1 MDMMRLHWTTLA
13 MLVTVALFG
22 PPPAQAA
29 EIRVLASNGVKAA
42 VEELKPQLEKASGS
56 TLSIDFSTAAALRER
71 IEKGET
77 FDVAVLTDEAIDALI
92 KAGKLS
98 SMLHAK
104 LARVGVGVGY
114 RKGAPKPDV
123 GTAVSI
129 KQALLNAKSIAY
141 TGNGASRPGIDRMF
155 ERLGIVGQLHTKS
168 HLTAAGA
175 APASVGKGESELVLT
190 LISEILPEPGV
201 ELAGPIPSEFQ
212 TYIGFSAA
220 PSPKAASSPA
230 VTSLIKFLEGPTA
243 ARIYKVKGMEA
254 TP

>member
-1 MDMMRLHWTTLA
+1 MMRLFSTMLA
-13 MLVTVALFG
+13 MLGTVTVVGLT
-22 PPPAQAA
+22 PADAA
-29 EIRVLASNGVKAA
+29 ELRVLASNGVKAA
-42 VEELKPQLEKASGS
+42 VEELKPQIEKASGS

-77 FDVAVLTDEAIDALI
+77 LDVAILTDDAIDALVT
-92 KAGKLS
+92 AGKLS
-98 SMLHAK
+98 PMPRGR

-114 RKGAPKPDV
+114 RRGASKPDV
-123 GTAVSI
+123 RTAASI

-155 ERLGIVGQLHTKS
+155 ERLGIAGQLHTKA

-175 APASVGKGESELVLT
+175 APAAVGKGESDLVLT

-220 PSPKAASSPA
+220 LSPKAANSPA
-230 VTSLIKFLEGPTA
+230 AAALIKFLDGPA
-243 ARIYKVKGMEA
+243 AAAIYKAKGMEA
-254 TP
+254 IP

>member
-1 MDMMRLHWTTLA
+1 MRRLPT
-13 MLVTVALFG
+13 MLVMAWAIALID
-22 PPPAQAA
+22 PTAA
-29 EIRVLASNGVKAA
+29 YAADLRVLASNGVKAA

-56 TLSIDFSTAAALRER
+56 TLSIDFSTTAALRER

-77 FDVAVLTDEAIDALI
+77 FDVAILTDEAMDALI

-98 SMLHAK
+98 AMPHPK

-123 GTAVSI
+123 GTAASI

-155 ERLGIVGQLHTKS
+155 EQLGIAGQLHTKS

-175 APASVGKGESELVLT
+175 APASVGKGESDLVLT

-201 ELAGPIPSEFQ
+201 ALAGPIPSEFQ

-220 PSPKAASSPA
+220 PSPKAAASPA
-230 VTSLIKFLEGPTA
+230 AAAVITFLDGPTA
-243 ARIYKVKGMEA
+243 AAIYKVKGMEA

>member
-1 MDMMRLHWTTLA
+1 M
-13 MLVTVALFG
+13 
-22 PPPAQAA
+22 
-29 EIRVLASNGVKAA
+29 KAA

-77 FDVAVLTDEAIDALI
+77 FDVAILTDEAMDTLI
-92 KAGKLS
+92 KGGKLS
-98 SMLHAK
+98 PMLHLK

-123 GTAVSI
+123 GSAASI

-141 TGNGASRPGIDRMF
+141 TEAGASRPGIDRMF
-155 ERLGIVGQLHTKS
+155 EQLGIASQLHTKS

-175 APASVGKGESELVLT
+175 APASVGKGESDLVLT

-220 PSPKAASSPA
+220 PSTRASASPA
-230 VTSLIKFLEGPTA
+230 TTALIKFLDGPA
-243 ARIYKVKGMEA
+243 AAPIYKVKGMEA
-254 TP
+254 IP

>member
-1 MDMMRLHWTTLA
+1 MDMMRLLSTTLA
-13 MLVTVALFG
+13 MLGTVTLSG
-22 PPPAQAA
+22 PMRADAA
-29 EIRVLASNGVKAA
+29 EIRILASNGVKAA

-56 TLSIDFSTAAALRER
+56 TLSIDFSTTAALRER
-71 IEKGET
+71 IEKGEA
-77 FDVAVLTDEAIDALI
+77 FDVAILTDEAMDALI
-92 KAGKLS
+92 KAGRLS
-98 SMLHAK
+98 PMLHAR

-123 GTAVSI
+123 GTAASI

-155 ERLGIVGQLHTKS
+155 ERLGIAGQLHTKS

-175 APASVGKGESELVLT
+175 APASVGKGESDLVLT

-201 ELAGPIPSEFQ
+201 GLAGPIPSEFQ

-220 PSPKAASSPA
+220 PSRKAAASPA
-230 VTSLIKFLEGPTA
+230 VASLIQFLDGPA
-243 ARIYKVKGMEA
+243 AAPVYKVKGMEA
-254 TP
+254 IP

>member
-1 MDMMRLHWTTLA
+1 MACA
-13 MLVTVALFG
+13 MALID
-22 PPPAQAA
+22 ATAA
-29 EIRVLASNGVKAA
+29 NAADLRVLASNGVKAA
-42 VEELKPQLEKASGS
+42 VEELKPQLEKTSGS

-77 FDVAVLTDEAIDALI
+77 FDVAILTDEAIDALI

-98 SMLHAK
+98 PMPHPK

-114 RKGAPKPDV
+114 RKGASKPDV
-123 GTAVSI
+123 RTAASI
-129 KQALLNAKSIAY
+129 KQALLHAKSIAY

-155 ERLGIVGQLHTKS
+155 EQLGIAGQLHTKS

-175 APASVGKGESELVLT
+175 APASVGKGESDLVLT

-212 TYIGFSAA
+212 TYIGFSTA
-220 PSPKAASSPA
+220 PSPKAAASPA
-230 VTSLIKFLEGPTA
+230 VAALIKFLDSPA
-243 ARIYKVKGMEA
+243 AAAIYKAKGMEA

>member
-1 MDMMRLHWTTLA
+1 MMRRLSMMVVMAWA
-13 MLVTVALFG
+13 FAVIN
-22 PPPAQAA
+22 PAGAHAA
-29 EIRVLASNGVKAA
+29 DLRVLASNGVKAA

-71 IEKGET
+71 IEKGEA
-77 FDVAVLTDEAIDALI
+77 FDVAILTDDAIEALI
-92 KAGKLS
+92 KVGKIS
-98 SMLHAK
+98 QAQRAR
-104 LARVGVGVGY
+104 LARVGIGVGY

-123 GTAVSI
+123 GTAAGI

-141 TGNGASRPGIDRMF
+141 TEAGASRPGIDRMF
-155 ERLGIVGQLHTKS
+155 ERLGIASQLKAKS

-175 APASVGKGESELVLT
+175 APASVGKGESDLVLT

-220 PSPKAASSPA
+220 PSPKAAGSPA
-230 VTSLIKFLEGPTA
+230 AATLIMFMKSPA
-243 ARIYKVKGMEA
+243 AAATYRAKGMEA
-254 TP
+254 AK

>member
-1 MDMMRLHWTTLA
+1 MA
-13 MLVTVALFG
+13 CAIALID
-22 PPPAQAA
+22 ATAA
-29 EIRVLASNGVKAA
+29 NAADLRVLASNGVKAA

-77 FDVAVLTDEAIDALI
+77 FDVAILTDEAIDALI

-98 SMLHAK
+98 PMPHPK

-114 RKGAPKPDV
+114 RKGASKPDV
-123 GTAVSI
+123 RTAASI
-129 KQALLNAKSIAY
+129 KQALLHAKSIAY

-155 ERLGIVGQLHTKS
+155 EQLGIAGQLHTKS

-175 APASVGKGESELVLT
+175 APASVGKGESDLVLT

-201 ELAGPIPSEFQ
+201 ALAGPIPSEFQ

-220 PSPKAASSPA
+220 PSPKTAASPA
-230 VTSLIKFLEGPTA
+230 AAAVIKFLDSPTA
-243 ARIYKVKGMEA
+243 AAIYKAKGMEA

>member
-1 MDMMRLHWTTLA
+1 MRRLWMSGTILGTL
-13 MLVTVALFG
+13 MLLGFS
-22 PPPAQAA
+22 PAEAA
-29 EIRVLASNGVKAA
+29 DLRVLASNGVKAA
-42 VEELKPQLEKASGS
+42 VEELKPELEKASGS

-77 FDVAVLTDEAIDALI
+77 FDLAILTDEAMDALI
-92 KAGKLS
+92 KAGKIS
-98 SMLHAK
+98 QVRRAK
-104 LARVGVGVGY
+104 LARVGIGVGY
-114 RKGAPKPDV
+114 RQGAPKPDV
-123 GTAVSI
+123 GKAVSI

-141 TGNGASRPGIDRMF
+141 TEAGASRPGIDRMF
-155 ERLGIVGQLHTKS
+155 DQLGIASQLHTKS

-175 APASVGKGESELVLT
+175 APASVGKGESDLVLT

-230 VTSLIKFLEGPTA
+230 VTSLIKFLDGPTA
-243 ARIYKVKGMEA
+243 ARIFKVKGMEA

>member
-1 MDMMRLHWTTLA
+1 MMRLLLTTLA
-13 MLVTVALFG
+13 IIETVTLLGSAE
-22 PPPAQAA
+22 AA
-29 EIRVLASNGVKAA
+29 DLRVLASNGVKAA

-77 FDVAVLTDEAIDALI
+77 FDVAILTDEAMDALI
-92 KAGKLS
+92 KAGKIS
-98 SMLHAK
+98 RAQRAK
-104 LARVGVGVGY
+104 LARVGIGVGY

-123 GTAVSI
+123 AKAASI

-141 TGNGASRPGIDRMF
+141 TEAGASRPGIDRMF
-155 ERLGIVGQLHTKS
+155 EQLGIASQLHTKS

-175 APASVGKGESELVLT
+175 APASVGKGESDLVLT

-220 PSPKAASSPA
+220 PSAKAASSPA
-230 VTSLIKFLEGPTA
+230 VTSLIKFLDGPTA
-243 ARIYKVKGMEA
+243 AAIYKVKGMEA